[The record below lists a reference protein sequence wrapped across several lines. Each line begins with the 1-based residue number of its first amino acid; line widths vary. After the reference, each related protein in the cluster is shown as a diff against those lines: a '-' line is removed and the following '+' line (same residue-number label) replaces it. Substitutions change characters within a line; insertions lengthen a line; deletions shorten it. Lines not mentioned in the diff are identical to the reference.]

1 MYKMKK
7 MAALLLSSIL
17 TVSLVA
23 CGDSKEP
30 DDSGKTATENGGQNA
45 GEQGGTLDEV
55 TIVLPRPAECLDDVD
70 FVVADEVGYF
80 EKNGIKVTFEVASG
94 TSDMTMVSMGQ
105 GDVCFP
111 DPDVFLLG
119 KESNLDIVSFYQRD
133 TIVSNV
139 LIVKEDSSIQSLQ
152 DIAGCKIA
160 VGDASWSACIDPV
173 LLAAGV
179 DPSTVEYVV
188 AGEDRAQM
196 VVSGKVDAAFSWEK
210 GYQLWQ
216 AQGLAIRPISFYDQV
231 KMLGNPLVTTK
242 DNVEN
247 NKDLLQRFCRA
258 MAEAE
263 YFVTCNPDAAAQI
276 VMKRFPSIDVEHDVA
291 VEVVNAAIKL
301 WSSGEGFDEHGY
313 GYVPD
318 EIWENCISYAKEAGI
333 IENDYTA
340 DDCYTDVFIEY
351 ANDFDKDAVKADAEN
366 YK

>member
-7 MAALLLSSIL
+7 VAALLLSGVL
-17 TVSLVA
+17 ALSLAA
-23 CGDSKEP
+23 CGGTKDTP
-30 DDSGKTATENGGQNA
+30 NGGNDA
-45 GEQGGTLDEV
+45 SDNNGGNEGGTTGELDEV

-80 EKNGIKVTFEVASG
+80 EKNGIKVNFEVASG

-105 GDVCFP
+105 GDICFP

-119 KESNLDIVSFYQRD
+119 KESDLDIVTFYQRD
-133 TIVSNV
+133 TIASNV
-139 LIVKEDSSIQSLQ
+139 LIVKGDSSIQSLT

-160 VGDASWSACIDPV
+160 VGDASWSASIDPV
-173 LLAAGV
+173 LIAAGV
-179 DPSTVEYVV
+179 DPSLVEYVV

-196 VVSGKVDAAFSWEK
+196 VLSGKVDAAFSWEK

-216 AQGLAIRPISFYDQV
+216 AQGLDIRPISFSDHV
-231 KMLGNPLVTTK
+231 KMLGNPLVTTR

-247 NKDLLQRFCRA
+247 KKDLLQRFCRA

-263 YFVTCNPDAAAQI
+263 YFVTCNPEAAAEI
-276 VMKRFPSIDVEHDVA
+276 VMERFPSIDVEKEAA

-301 WSSGEGFDEHGY
+301 WSSGEGFEEHGY

-318 EIWENCISYAKEAGI
+318 ESWENCVTYAKDAGI
-333 IENDYTA
+333 IQNDYTV